1 MKNLS
6 LYQQIIFL
14 TLTFFVLAIIVA
26 IFHEEGIVTVHEI
39 ENELFVFE
47 ASNETLKQKNQKLR
61 FEVEALKSDP
71 LSIEIL
77 AREKLNMVRP
87 GETVYQIVPLE
98 KNLFLPAEN

>member
-6 LYQQIIFL
+6 LYQRIILL
-14 TLTFFVLAIIVA
+14 TLTFFILVIIVA
-26 IFHEEGIVTVHEI
+26 VFHEDGILTVYDFESELI
-39 ENELFVFE
+39 EFGEVNED
-47 ASNETLKQKNQKLR
+47 LKQRNQKLR
-61 FEVEALKSDP
+61 FEIDALKSDP

-87 GETVYQIVPLE
+87 DETVYQIVPLE